1 MALDRL
7 TSMTIFRDAV
17 TQGSLAAAA
26 RNHGLS
32 SEMAS
37 RHLRALE
44 KRLGVRLL
52 NRSTR
57 KLSLIAAGD
66 AYLGRCTAILDEI
79 ASTEAMAATLQAS
92 PTGLLRVAAPLA
104 FANASLGP
112 AFDAYLKEYPGVS
125 LALDLTERVADIVG
139 EGYDVALRLGALPDS
154 AMTARKLA
162 EFPLVL
168 VAAPGYLA
176 GAPDIVSPEELECH
190 EVLIYTQTARPNR
203 ITLKDVAGQKVSVAL
218 TGRVSASDIGILL
231 ELARR
236 GLGPVFAPLFLV
248 EHDLRE
254 GRLQQIMMNWTARS
268 LPLHAVLPNRFL
280 TPSAARSFIEF
291 MADWFRG

>member
-1 MALDRL
+1 MDRL

-17 TQGSLAAAA
+17 AQGSLAAAA
-26 RNHGLS
+26 RSHGLS

-57 KLSLIAAGD
+57 KLSLTAAGD

-79 ASTEAMAATLQAS
+79 ASTEALAATLQAS

-112 AFDAYLKEYPGVS
+112 ALDAYLKEYPGVS

-168 VAAPGYLA
+168 VAAPGYLV
-176 GAPDIVSPEELECH
+176 GAPDIVSPEELERH

-203 ITLKDVAGQKVSVAL
+203 ITLKDAAGQKVSVAL
-218 TGRVSASDIGILL
+218 SGRVSASDIGILL

-236 GLGPVFAPLFLV
+236 GFGPVFAPLFLV

-254 GRLQQIMMNWTARS
+254 GRLQQIMMNWTARA

>member
-17 TQGSLAAAA
+17 AQGSLAAAA
-26 RNHGLS
+26 RSHGLS

-57 KLSLIAAGD
+57 KLSLTAAGD

-176 GAPDIVSPEELECH
+176 GAPDIVSPEELERH